1 MPADFT
7 PLTTEVAE
15 LTNVAD
21 SAVALMDGFES
32 RLQDAIA
39 ADNLSD
45 NSNVAQFAA
54 SFAAEKTKLA
64 EAVARNTPGAPP
76 ENGGETTTQP

>member
-7 PLTTEVAE
+7 PLVTEVAD
-15 LTNVAD
+15 LTTVAD
-21 SAVALMDGFES
+21 SAVALMDGFEG
-32 RLQDAIA
+32 RLAAAIA

-54 SFAAEKTKLA
+54 DFSAQKTRLA
-64 EAVARNTPGAPP
+64 DAVARNTVAATEPTP
-76 ENGGETTTQP
+76 

>member
-1 MPADFT
+1 MPADFS

-15 LTNVAD
+15 LTTVAD
-21 SAVALMDGFES
+21 SAVALMDGFET
-32 RLQDAIA
+32 RLNEAIA
-39 ADNLSD
+39 ADYLSD

-64 EAVARNTPGAPP
+64 EAVARNTPAAP
-76 ENGGETTTQP
+76 

>member
-7 PLTTEVAE
+7 PLVEEVAE
-15 LTNVAD
+15 LTTVAD
-21 SAVALMDGFES
+21 SVVTFMDGS
-32 RLQDAIA
+32 SQRLAEAIA

-54 SFAAEKTKLA
+54 EFKAQRDKLTDA
-64 EAVARNTPGAPP
+64 ITRNTVAATEPP
-76 ENGGETTTQP
+76 AEG